1 MCIAK
6 LYEAKEG
13 DKPILEDFARLIIAD
28 RRVEVET
35 LFGEKKIFQGTVRQI
50 DFLKS
55 QITIGEGL
63 IFLPSNCN

>member
-1 MCIAK
+1 MCMAK

-13 DKPILEDFARLIIAD
+13 DKPILEDIARMVIAD

-35 LFGEKKIFQGTVRQI
+35 LFGEKRVFQGKVREI

-55 QITIGEGL
+55 QIQLEKD
-63 IFLPSNCN
+63 

>member
-1 MCIAK
+1 MCMAK

-13 DKPILEDFARLIIAD
+13 DKPILEDIARLTIAD

-35 LFGEKKIFQGTVRQI
+35 LFGERKVFWGKVRQI

-55 QITIGEGL
+55 QIQLEKD
-63 IFLPSNCN
+63 

>member
-1 MCIAK
+1 MCMAK

-13 DKPILEDFARLIIAD
+13 DKPILEDIARLTIAD

-35 LFGEKKIFQGTVRQI
+35 LFGERKVFQGKVRQI

-55 QITIGEGL
+55 QIQLERD
-63 IFLPSNCN
+63 

>member
-1 MCIAK
+1 MCMAK

-13 DKPILEDFARLIIAD
+13 DQPILEDIARLTIAD

-35 LFGEKKIFQGTVRQI
+35 LFGERKVFQGKVRQI

-55 QITIGEGL
+55 QIQLEKD
-63 IFLPSNCN
+63 

>member
-1 MCIAK
+1 MAK

-13 DKPILEDFARLIIAD
+13 DKPILEDIARMTIAD

-35 LFGEKKIFQGTVRQI
+35 LFGERKVFQGKVRQI

-55 QITIGEGL
+55 QIQLEED
-63 IFLPSNCN
+63 

>member
-1 MCIAK
+1 MCMAK

-13 DKPILEDFARLIIAD
+13 DKPILEDIARLTIAD

-35 LFGEKKIFQGTVRQI
+35 LFGEKKVFQGKVRQI

-55 QITIGEGL
+55 QIQLERD
-63 IFLPSNCN
+63 